1 MTLNILKWRPT
12 APKLKL
18 PTGGA
23 IGEPD
28 AHVFNCPKC
37 ARPLTEGTPR
47 CPGCGT
53 RLIMGVV
60 LRRAGTLMGF
70 GFVVGMFIGG
80 VATSFVISNLL
91 APAAPA
97 VAVDPADTTTAQ
109 ASGVP
114 GAPSG
119 AANPPVVAPS
129 GALSS
134 LRQAS
139 LLDARFVADTKA
151 LSSAYKANATG
162 VDIALV
168 LRSLAS
174 DAAIGSDLL
183 PGLRAWD
190 DARKLAAARAGFYA
204 AVAGISHDA
213 LRASMTDKKAYRAAA
228 KSMLATLR
236 KLPSLDDQS
245 RSLAATAGATLP
257 DVDLSVFGR

>member
-18 PTGGA
+18 PLAGEV
-23 IGEPD
+23 GEPD

-70 GFVVGMFIGG
+70 GFIVGLFFGG
-80 VATSFVISNLL
+80 VVMSFVISNLL
-91 APAAPA
+91 QPAVPVVVAAPGDTTAVPASGAPGASSAPA
-97 VAVDPADTTTAQ
+97 V
-109 ASGVP
+109 
-114 GAPSG
+114 
-119 AANPPVVAPS
+119 PVVAPAA
-129 GALSS
+129 ALSAM
-134 LRQAS
+134 RQAS
-139 LLDARFVADTKA
+139 LLDARFTADAKA
-151 LSSAYKANATG
+151 LSSAYKANASG

-174 DAAIGSDLL
+174 DAAIGSDLV
-183 PGLRAWD
+183 PNLRTWE

-204 AVAGISHDA
+204 SVSEVAHDA

-236 KLPSLDDQS
+236 KLPGLDADS
-245 RSLAATAGATLP
+245 RTLAGTAGVTLP
-257 DVDLSVFGR
+257 EVDLKPVR